1 MNRRTVLKGGI
12 AVALT
17 AHTAVASGEALPST
31 LDALISEHKRML
43 DIDGAAWE
51 RAGDLEASIENH
63 KLPKVQT
70 STLFQGRDAEGK
82 RVWVPQFSYSEDA
95 IREVFARHLNHE
107 LFVAPKSVHNKIKAS
122 YAERCEEKLADFR
135 AQQAEFDRREK
146 ESGFTDAVEIARA
159 ASLTVIQLE
168 KDIVAFVPS
177 TLAEAVQKAAW
188 CAWAFRNERCYLKD
202 AEEEDGLIAAMD
214 AIARASV

>member
-31 LDALISEHKRML
+31 LDTLISGHRRML

-70 STLFQGRDAEGK
+70 STLYRGRDDEGNQIL
-82 RVWVPQFSYSEDA
+82 VP
-95 IREVFARHLNHE
+95 
-107 LFVAPKSVHNKIKAS
+107 
-122 YAERCEEKLADFR
+122 
-135 AQQAEFDRREK
+135 
-146 ESGFTDAVEIARA
+146 
-159 ASLTVIQLE
+159 QLE

-214 AIARASV
+214 AIARAMA

>member
-1 MNRRTVLKGGI
+1 MDRRTVLKGGI

-31 LDALISEHKRML
+31 LDTLISEHKRMM
-43 DIDGAAWE
+43 DIDGAAWD

-70 STLFQGRDAEGK
+70 STLLQGRDTEGNDT
-82 RVWVPQFSYSEDA
+82 RVPQFSYSEDA
-95 IREVFARHLNHE
+95 IREVFSRHLNHV
-107 LFVAPKSVHNKIKAS
+107 LFLAPKSMHDKVKAD

-135 AQQAEFDRREK
+135 AQQADHARREK
-146 ESGFTDAVEIARA
+146 ESGYTDAVKIARA

-202 AEEEDGLIAAMD
+202 AKEEDGLIAAMD
-214 AIARASV
+214 AIARAVA

>member
-31 LDALISEHKRML
+31 LDTLISEHKRML
-43 DIDGAAWE
+43 DIDGAAWD

-70 STLFQGRDAEGK
+70 SVLFQGRDDEGN
-82 RVWVPQFSYSEDA
+82 RIRVPQFSYSEGA
-95 IREVFARHLNHE
+95 IREVFARHLKDQ
-107 LFVAPKSVHNKIKAS
+107 LTLTPKSLHDKVKAS

-135 AQQAEFDRREK
+135 AQQAEFDLRER

-177 TLAEAVQKAAW
+177 TLKEAVQKAAW
-188 CAWAFRNERCYLKD
+188 CVWAFRNERCYLKD
-202 AEEEDGLIAAMD
+202 AEEEDGLIAALD
-214 AIARASV
+214 AIGRAA

>member
-1 MNRRTVLKGGI
+1 MDRRTVLKGGI

-31 LDALISEHKRML
+31 LDTLISEHKRML
-43 DIDGAAWE
+43 DIDGAAWD
-51 RAGDLEASIENH
+51 RAGNLEASIENH

-70 STLFQGRDAEGK
+70 SVLFQGRDDEGNDI
-82 RVWVPQFSYSEDA
+82 RVPQFSYSEGA
-95 IREVFARHLNHE
+95 IREVFARHLSTH
-107 LFVAPKSVHNKIKAS
+107 LLLTPKSLHDKARAKS
-122 YAERCEEKLADFR
+122 DALCEEKLAEFR
-135 AQQAEFDRREK
+135 ALQGEYDRRER

-159 ASLTVIQLE
+159 ASLTVVQLE
-168 KDIVAFVPS
+168 KDIVAFIPS

-202 AEEEDGLIAAMD
+202 AEDEDGLIAALD
-214 AIARASV
+214 AIARAVA

>member
-1 MNRRTVLKGGI
+1 MDRRTVLKGGI

-31 LDALISEHKRML
+31 LDTLISEHKRMM
-43 DIDGAAWE
+43 DVDSAAWD

-70 STLFQGRDAEGK
+70 STLFQGRDAEGN
-82 RVWVPQFSYSEDA
+82 RIRVPQFSYSEDA
-95 IREVFARHLNHE
+95 IREVFARHLSHE
-107 LFVAPKSVHNKIKAS
+107 LFVAPKAAHDKIKAS
-122 YAERCEEKLADFR
+122 YAERCEEKIADFR
-135 AQQAEFDRREK
+135 AQQTEFSRREH
-146 ESGFTDAVEIARA
+146 ECGYTDAVKIARA

-177 TLAEAVQKAAW
+177 TFAEAVQKAAW

-202 AEEEDGLIAAMD
+202 AEEEDGLIAAMG
-214 AIARASV
+214 AIARAVA